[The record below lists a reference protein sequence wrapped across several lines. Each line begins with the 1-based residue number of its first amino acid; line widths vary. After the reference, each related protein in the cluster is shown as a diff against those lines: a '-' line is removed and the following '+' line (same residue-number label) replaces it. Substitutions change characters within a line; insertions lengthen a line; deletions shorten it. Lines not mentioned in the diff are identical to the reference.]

1 VKGADVV
8 PLPVPVLD
16 DKDFGDLAAEARAF
30 IPRTFPAWTDH
41 NPSDPGITLLELFAF
56 LAEAALYQLD
66 RTPERTVRR
75 FAVLT
80 GAGPRPGEPVD
91 ELLRRAV
98 HALGA
103 TSRAITP
110 TDVELVVTKGLFMV
124 QPPLDAELGAGTAA
138 HALTLLPGAALL
150 QGQVDAG
157 ATALVLSGAPP
168 FRQGDLLLVDDE
180 EVGADRT
187 EVVEVTSVQPG
198 ADTTSLGLRAQL
210 RYPHDAG
217 IALARAVEPDPPVVT
232 ALARAAPAGAGIVT
246 LEPLAELR
254 GSGVLRLG
262 LGAEAVHVRARA
274 VARAR
279 AVTQVTRSTGIFP
292 DEQVVKVLLVPDEPR
307 ATAPEPTDALAQAA
321 FALLRARSPITTRV
335 RVAKPTYRPVRIA
348 ATVVRDFASLL
359 RKDTVQRTAEAAV
372 RRFLS
377 PLRGGDD
384 GTGWPFGRAVYR
396 SELYQL
402 LEDTPGVDHVQR
414 LLLDGDPARGELP
427 LADDEVVASES
438 LVALDD
444 VAVSVVDA

>member
-1 VKGADVV
+1 V

-16 DKDFGDLAAEARAF
+16 DKDFDDLAAEARAL
-30 IPRTFPAWTDH
+30 IPRIFPAWTDH
-41 NPSDPGITLLELFAF
+41 NPSDPGITVLELFAF
-56 LAEAALYQLD
+56 LAEAAFYQLD
-66 RTPERTVRR
+66 RIPERTVRR
-75 FAVLT
+75 FAALT
-80 GAGPRPGEPVD
+80 GAQPRPGEPVN

-98 HALGA
+98 HALSA

-110 TDVELVVTKGLFMV
+110 TDVELVVTKGLFMI
-124 QPPLDAELGAGTAA
+124 QPSLNAGLGAGTAA
-138 HALTLLPGAALL
+138 HMLGLLPGAALL
-150 QGQVDAG
+150 HGQVDAG
-157 ATALVLSGAPP
+157 ATVLVLSGAPP
-168 FRQGDLLLVDDE
+168 LRQDDMLLVDDE
-180 EVGADRT
+180 DPGTDRI
-187 EVVEVTSVQPG
+187 EVVEVASVQPG
-198 ADTTSLGLRAQL
+198 TDTTSLGLRAQL
-210 RYPHDAG
+210 RYHHDAG
-217 IALARAVEPDPPVVT
+217 IGLARVVEPDPPVVT
-232 ALARAAPAGAGIVT
+232 ALAWAAPAGASIVT

-262 LGAEAVHVRARA
+262 PGGQAVHVRARA

-279 AVTQVTRSTGIFP
+279 AVTQVTRSAGVFP

-307 ATAPEPTDALAQAA
+307 AATPEPSDALAQAA

-372 RRFLS
+372 RQFLS

-402 LEDTPGVDHVQR
+402 LEDTPGVDHVRR
-414 LLLDGDPARGELP
+414 LLLDGDLARGELP

-438 LVALDD
+438 LVALED
-444 VAVSVVDA
+444 VAVTVVDA